1 MYQFG
6 AMCSTG
12 KASSNQYL
20 QVLFRGGQETVVR
33 SLSVILIWY
42 SNAYLI
48 REVYTM
54 PEGT

>member
-20 QVLFRGGQETVVR
+20 QALFRGGQETVVR
-33 SLSVILIWY
+33 SLFVILIWY

-48 REVYTM
+48 REVYAM
-54 PEGT
+54 PEDT